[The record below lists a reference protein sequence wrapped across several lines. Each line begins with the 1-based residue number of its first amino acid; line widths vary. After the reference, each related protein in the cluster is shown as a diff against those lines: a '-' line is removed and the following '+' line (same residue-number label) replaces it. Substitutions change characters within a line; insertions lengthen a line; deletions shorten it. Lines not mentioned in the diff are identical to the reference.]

1 MSEGSSAGEG
11 NSATASEPVG
21 DESLGADGVSGS
33 DSAAVPTNES
43 SGSSCGEATIIT
55 SGVVR
60 FDLTM

>member
-1 MSEGSSAGEG
+1 MSEGNSAGEG
-11 NSATASEPVG
+11 NSATAFEPAS
-21 DESLGADGVSGS
+21 DKSLGAVGVSGS
-33 DSAAVPTNES
+33 NFAAVPTNES